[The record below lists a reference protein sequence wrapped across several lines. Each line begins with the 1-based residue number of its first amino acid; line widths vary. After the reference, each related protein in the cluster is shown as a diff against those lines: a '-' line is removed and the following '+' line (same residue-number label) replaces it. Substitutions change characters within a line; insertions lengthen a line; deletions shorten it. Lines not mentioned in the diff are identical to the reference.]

1 MTVEADARRTVVAGI
16 FGTLA
21 TQAIGAAARLDLADR
36 IGDGEAASVEL
47 AAACGLPPE
56 QLERLLRSLA
66 SLGLC
71 AERTP
76 GRFALT
82 EAGALLRHDHPASL
96 LAFAKFLTHHV
107 FQRNWLNLEES
118 LRTGRAAFDTEFG
131 EPVYD
136 YMSGKPELAA
146 LFHAAMSKRHLPE
159 EMASAISSAYDL
171 GRFSTVT
178 DVGGGDGTLLA
189 TWLDRFPHLTGTVL
203 ETEAG
208 VVQAR
213 TTITKAG
220 LEERCRAVAGDF
232 FTEVPGGSDLYFIK
246 NVILNWDDERARVI
260 LRRVRAA
267 MPDHGRLLIAEP
279 VLPDTAN
286 LDTLNHAAIENP
298 YLTDLHMLV
307 TIGGRERTR
316 AEYTALCARAR
327 LRVTGVVPL
336 EQELNA
342 SLIEAVPDTAP

>member
-1 MTVEADARRTVVAGI
+1 AARAPAWVR
-16 FGTLA
+16 
-21 TQAIGAAARLDLADR
+21 AAAGATPPHSGGR
-36 IGDGEAASVEL
+36 AARPG
-47 AAACGLPPE
+47 AGGGGRPPP
-56 QLERLLRSLA
+56 
-66 SLGLC
+66 
-71 AERTP
+71 TP
-76 GRFALT
+76 GRFTLT
-82 EAGALLRHDHPASL
+82 EAGALLRRDHPASL

-118 LRTGRAAFDTEFG
+118 LRTGRAAFDAEFG

-189 TWLDRFPHLTGTVL
+189 AWLDRYPHLTGTVL

-208 VVQAR
+208 VMQAR
-213 TTITKAG
+213 TTIAKAG

-232 FTEVPGGSDLYFIK
+232 FAEVPRGSDLYFIK
-246 NVILNWDDERARVI
+246 NVILNWDDERAWVI

-279 VLPDTAN
+279 VLPDTADV
-286 LDTLNHAAIENP
+286 DTLNHAAIENP

-316 AEYTALCARAR
+316 AEYTALCARAG

-342 SLIEAVPDTAP
+342 SLIEAVPDTTP